1 MRASCCRAGA
11 LLIAGAL
18 AVAPPLAAQSP
29 EERAAGRKI
38 LQQWQDAVVNVR
50 VVVKMRVSMGGR
62 EMQASEETID
72 SVATLL
78 DASGLAVMSLQV
90 LNPGGFLKQMMG
102 GMSQQGGSPQFD
114 MTSEPTDV
122 RMRMKD
128 GSELQAK
135 VALRDEDLNLAFIR
149 PTAAPPQTLT
159 HLATAEVGRPIAL
172 DPVVIVSRLGRV
184 GGWGGAAS
192 LVYVQAVVDKPRP
205 MYVAQPGGIGG
216 LGTPAFLLDGRLAG
230 FVVMRSVTG
239 SGSGMLGMMSGNAE
253 NMGVLPIILP
263 ADDVREI
270 AKQAAAT
277 KP

>member
-1 MRASCCRAGA
+1 MRARSRAGT
-11 LLIAGAL
+11 LLLAAGAI
-18 AVAPPLAAQSP
+18 AFAPRAAAQSP

-38 LQQWQDAVVNVR
+38 LQQWQDSVVNVR

-62 EMQASEETID
+62 EMQASEETIE

-78 DASGLAVMSLQV
+78 DSSGLAVMSLQV

-102 GMSQQGGSPQFD
+102 GMSQGGAPQFD

-149 PTAAPPQTLT
+149 PTTAPPQPLT
-159 HLATAEVGRPIAL
+159 SLDTAAVGQPVPL

-192 LVYVQAVVDKPRP
+192 LVYVQAVIEKPRP

-216 LGTPAFLLDGRLAG
+216 LGTPAFLLDGKLAG

-239 SGSGMLGMMSGNAE
+239 TSSGMMGMMSGNAE
-253 NMGVLPIILP
+253 NMGLLPIILP
-263 ADDVREI
+263 AADVREV
-270 AKQAAAT
+270 AKQAA

>member
-1 MRASCCRAGA
+1 MRSRLAF
-11 LLIAGAL
+11 AL
-18 AVAPPLAAQSP
+18 AALGIASFVGAPRALGQSP

-38 LQQWQDAVVNVR
+38 LARWQDSVVNVR
-50 VVVKMRVSMGGR
+50 VVVKLRMSMGGR
-62 EMQASEETID
+62 EMNASEETID
-72 SVATLL
+72 TVATLL
-78 DASGLAVMSLQV
+78 DPSGLAVMSLSV

-102 GMSQQGGSPQFD
+102 GMGSQGGGQQLD

-122 RMRMKD
+122 RMRLND
-128 GSELQAK
+128 GSEIQAK

-149 PTAAPPQTLT
+149 PTTAPAQPFAS
-159 HLATAEVGRPIAL
+159 LATAEEGRPAPL

-216 LGTPAFLLDGRLAG
+216 LATPAFLLDGKLAG
-230 FVVMRSVTG
+230 FVILRSVTG

-253 NMGVLPIILP
+253 NMGLLPIILP
-263 ADDVREI
+263 ASDVREV
-270 AKQAAAT
+270 AKQAA